1 MAPRLRLR
9 LGFDIG
15 YYFILGKGELSA
27 LRVARECLP
36 RMRAL
41 LAARVS
47 MVNINDQYQSI
58 NIEASGEACVRSAE
72 ETDASW
78 LLRLDRLL
86 LPDCTV
92 LPLPSFI

>member
-27 LRVARECLP
+27 LRVAGECLP

-47 MVNINDQYQSI
+47 MTNINDQYDYQTRFVRYRS
-58 NIEASGEACVRSAE
+58 SG
-72 ETDASW
+72 
-78 LLRLDRLL
+78 
-86 LPDCTV
+86 P
-92 LPLPSFI
+92 